1 MALAVVSTP
10 MQSFRS
16 RLETTLCLLLLVES
30 TQSPMRATWPS
41 RYHQLQLVLN
51 AALAP
56 WARAAMAAV
65 MACLVSMLCTLGP
78 VLADDSLCVLTRL
91 SSGCDGLE
99 CLERRVEKVGEGDR
113 AKKFVQG
120 R

>member
-10 MQSFRS
+10 MQSLRS

-56 WARAAMAAV
+56 WARAAMAAL
-65 MACLVSMLCTLGP
+65 MACLGSILCALGG
-78 VLADDSLCVLTRL
+78 VLGADLLYVLK
-91 SSGCDGLE
+91 
-99 CLERRVEKVGEGDR
+99 RVELSCGCFDWLETSLRESGW
-113 AKKFVQG
+113 
-120 R
+120 